1 VGKRAILV
9 GIGVTLALI
18 AGCSGSDE
26 SGQSDV
32 GGDEGSAITL
42 EAVST
47 RPEMVSGGDVL
58 VRARSAR
65 GTSIDGVE
73 FRLGDRDVTDRFERS
88 GDVAVAYLDGL
99 VEGDN
104 ELVAK
109 RGNTEL
115 SSLELTDHPISG
127 PIFSGPHQTPFACT
141 TELAGLGAPTDEN
154 CSAPTRVRWAYFPS
168 EPDAELIDLED
179 PTSPPADAA
188 MIDRDGRRVPF
199 IVRIEEGVINR
210 SIYEFAVL
218 ESAPVP
224 TAEPRT
230 WDDSGWNRTLLY
242 EYGGGCGTGFTQGKF
257 LGHEL
262 RRGLLEQGYANVTS
276 TLNVMQTTCN
286 DVLSAEVTMMM
297 IEHITETYGEP
308 THVIGTGGSGG
319 AIQQL
324 LIAQNYPG
332 LLDAITPALPFP
344 DAVTIAAG
352 VTDCGLLA
360 EFWRS
365 AAGST
370 FSNEQRLAVQGH
382 GDLAFCRT
390 WINSFLDAVNPTKG
404 CAADLDPALVF
415 DPTDNPTGARCT
427 LQDANANLYPVNP
440 ETGFA
445 ERPLDNVGVQYGLE
459 ALLAKVIPV
468 DQFLDL
474 NDKVGG
480 YDLDGKMVPARHE
493 APQDIVEASYR
504 QGRALRGDGELR
516 KLPVL
521 LMNPYTDL
529 SVDIHDRFRA
539 FSIRDRMSV
548 DGVRA
553 TNEVIW
559 TRPGTS
565 ISELVNST
573 TVPIVDMVDG
583 VQRWL
588 DALDEATTKS
598 GTPDDDSGW
607 QTRLAQTRPKDLTD
621 DCVTADGTRL
631 AADDVYD
638 TDNACTREYVIHG
651 DPRTAGGGA
660 RRNDVIKCALEP
672 VDASSYAGPGG
683 TITFTSA
690 QASRLEA
697 IFPVGVCDW
706 DVPGV
711 GVVAL
716 DGTWRSYS

>member
-1 VGKRAILV
+1 M
-9 GIGVTLALI
+9 I

-26 SGQSDV
+26 SGRNDSG
-32 GGDEGSAITL
+32 GGDGPSITL

-47 RPEMVSGGDVL
+47 RAEMVSGGDVL
-58 VRARSAR
+58 VRARAATGS
-65 GTSIDGVE
+65 SIDGVK
-73 FRLGDRDVTDRFERS
+73 FLLGDREVTDRFQGS
-88 GDVAVAYLDGL
+88 GDVAEAYLDGL

-104 ELVAK
+104 ELTAK
-109 RGNTEL
+109 RGKTEL
-115 SSLELTDHPISG
+115 SSLELTNHPISG

-141 TELAGLGAPTDEN
+141 TELAGLGAPTDAN
-154 CSAPTRVRWAYFPS
+154 CSAPTRVRWAYFPAT
-168 EPDAELIDLED
+168 PDAELIDLDD
-179 PTSPPADAA
+179 PTSVPADVA
-188 MIDRDGRRVPF
+188 MIDRDGAKVPF
-199 IVRIEEGVINR
+199 IIRIEEGVIDR

-218 ESAPVP
+218 ESAPDP
-224 TAEPRT
+224 TAAPRS

-365 AAGST
+365 DQGSAFT
-370 FSNEQRLAVQGH
+370 DEQRLAVQGH

-390 WINSFLDAVNPTKG
+390 WISSFLDAVNPTTG
-404 CAADLDPALVF
+404 CAGDLDPALVY
-415 DPTDNPTGARCT
+415 DPQDNPTGARCT
-427 LQDANANLYPVNP
+427 LQDANANLYPPNS

-445 ERPLDNVGVQYGLE
+445 ERPLDNVGVQYGWE
-459 ALLAKVIPV
+459 AVLDKLITV

-474 NDKVGG
+474 NENVGG
-480 YDLDGKMVPARHE
+480 YDIDGQIVPARHE
-493 APQDIVEASYR
+493 APEAVVEASYR
-504 QGRALRGDGELR
+504 NGRALRGDGELR
-516 KLPVL
+516 RLPVL

-529 SVDIHDRFRA
+529 SIDIHDRFRA

-573 TVPIVDMVDG
+573 TVPIVEMVDG

-588 DALDEATTKS
+588 EALDQATAES
-598 GTPDDDSGW
+598 GTPTDDAGW
-607 QTRLAQTRPKDLTD
+607 QARLAKTRPKDLTD

-638 TDNACTREYVIHG
+638 TDNVCTREYVIHG
-651 DPRTAGGGA
+651 DPRTAAGAA
-660 RRNDVIKCALEP
+660 RRNDVIKCALQP
-672 VDASSYAGPGG
+672 VDASGYAGPGG

-690 QASRLEA
+690 QAARLES
-697 IFPVGVCDW
+697 IFPGGVCDW
-706 DVPGV
+706 DAPGV
-711 GVVAL
+711 GVVPL